1 MRACCPL
8 GSFPAGGVSRVG
20 GAGAGAAEQGD
31 VERRCAEKTKN
42 EGRDGVAAR
51 NRKASLA
58 CCGMMTKVASAAA
71 AEGVDNCHAGKCDVV
86 EYERNHVHDDTH
98 DTRGLESPDMY
109 D

>member
-1 MRACCPL
+1 
-8 GSFPAGGVSRVG
+8 
-20 GAGAGAAEQGD
+20 
-31 VERRCAEKTKN
+31 
-42 EGRDGVAAR
+42 
-51 NRKASLA
+51 
-58 CCGMMTKVASAAA
+58 MMTKVASAAA